1 MIGKGN
7 DYANEDRLSNFK
19 LAGSIC
25 GLTPEQNCL
34 SLIATKV
41 ARLGVL
47 LGGKEPSNE
56 SIDDSLLDLAN
67 YAVLLACLREEKEID
82 KPFVVD
88 FDPQTGKM
96 TVSEWVPDGCKS
108 ISQEELNEVL
118 KNASPVWSG
127 NRGINLFG
135 GPIDLTPNENPPTPE
150 QFGRKLP
157 PQEWI
162 DSWNYPKGTEG
173 PSGDFVPTIDTPIY
187 DNELVKVG
195 NEDR

>member
-1 MIGKGN
+1 MNLQQQTKFVDDFLSRMKEVMIGKGN

-67 YAVLLACLREEKEID
+67 YAVLLACLRQDIRAIG
-82 KPFVVD
+82 V
-88 FDPQTGKM
+88 
-96 TVSEWVPDGCKS
+96 
-108 ISQEELNEVL
+108 
-118 KNASPVWSG
+118 
-127 NRGINLFG
+127 NRGIDGKYGKTLSELLDEESQ
-135 GPIDLTPNENPPTPE
+135 I
-150 QFGRKLP
+150 KA
-157 PQEWI
+157 
-162 DSWNYPKGTEG
+162 SYK
-173 PSGDFVPTIDTPIY
+173 
-187 DNELVKVG
+187 NELVKVG